1 MARVDIEKEM
11 ETIDPGKIKLYLDGF
26 QDLGVSFDDGREYSK
41 VRAVKAFPLSAAMHF
56 IALRDEEEK
65 EIGIIE
71 DPGQLDGES
80 REALKVELEKS
91 YFMPDIIRIN
101 DIDEDFGVPKWDVET
116 DKGHRTFEL
125 RSRRD
130 ARMMGRG
137 RVLIK
142 DIDGNRYQIPDYRK
156 LDPRSRDLLEE
167 EV

>member
-1 MARVDIEKEM
+1 MTRVDIEKEM
-11 ETIDPGKIKLYLDGF
+11 ETIDPGKIKLHLDGF
-26 QDLGVSFDDGREYSK
+26 QDLGVRFDDGMEYSK
-41 VRAVKAFPLSAAMHF
+41 VRAVKTFPLSAAMHF
-56 IALRDEEEK
+56 IALKDEEGK

-71 DPGQLDGES
+71 DLGELDSES
-80 REALKVELEKS
+80 REALKIELEKS

-101 DIDEDFGVPKWDVET
+101 DIDDDFGVPKWDVET

-125 RSRRD
+125 RTRRD

-142 DIDGNRYQIPDYRK
+142 DIDGNRYEITDYRK